1 MFQDKKVTAIIT
13 AAGKGSRMK
22 ASLPKQFLAL
32 NGRTILEN
40 AIEPFQKSSHVDDI
54 LVVAG
59 KGFEEL
65 CREKCSH
72 FSKVRKILTGGK
84 ERQDSV
90 DAALRQAEEGYVLIH
105 DGARPYVTG
114 DIIDGVL
121 EAASKTGAA
130 VPCVPV
136 KESVRQLCSG
146 EKEDSDELRHNAPTN
161 WSIDRSSLYT
171 VQTPQCFETGLIK
184 EAFRKAYEDGF
195 YGTDDASLVDRLIA
209 GTLEAKN
216 SEVKN
221 PETETSPIK
230 ITAIVTLTEGS
241 SSSIKITA
249 REDWPLEFRAGSG
262 YDVHRLAEGRKLI
275 LCGEEIT
282 FEKGLLGHSDADVA
296 VHALMDAM
304 LGAAGLGDIGRH
316 FPDTDMKYK
325 DISSMKLLKEVKALL
340 EEKGWTLNNAD
351 ITIMAQR
358 PKLLPHIEKMKLNV
372 AEALEKDVSC
382 INVKATTTEKLG
394 FVGREE
400 GIAAEAVCILTRN

>member
-1 MFQDKKVTAIIT
+1 M
-13 AAGKGSRMK
+13 
-22 ASLPKQFLAL
+22 
-32 NGRTILEN
+32 
-40 AIEPFQKSSHVDDI
+40 
-54 LVVAG
+54 
-59 KGFEEL
+59 
-65 CREKCSH
+65 
-72 FSKVRKILTGGK
+72 
-84 ERQDSV
+84 
-90 DAALRQAEEGYVLIH
+90 
-105 DGARPYVTG
+105 
-114 DIIDGVL
+114 
-121 EAASKTGAA
+121 
-130 VPCVPV
+130 
-136 KESVRQLCSG
+136 
-146 EKEDSDELRHNAPTN
+146 
-161 WSIDRSSLYT
+161 
-171 VQTPQCFETGLIK
+171 
-184 EAFRKAYEDGF
+184 
-195 YGTDDASLVDRLIA
+195 
-209 GTLEAKN
+209 
-216 SEVKN
+216 
-221 PETETSPIK
+221 
-230 ITAIVTLTEGS
+230 
-241 SSSIKITA
+241 
-249 REDWPLEFRAGSG
+249 EFRAGSG